1 MSEPSHE
8 PIRAVLHD
16 ILKSSPYINAAA
28 VIRLSGLIVV
38 SAMPYYIQ
46 EERVSA
52 MSAVMLL
59 LGERLTGA
67 MKNGQLNKV
76 YVRGET
82 GHTVI
87 TAIGED
93 AALSI
98 TASDEVPLGL
108 LFIEM
113 ELAAEKL
120 RGLV

>member
-1 MSEPSHE
+1 VSEPSHG
-8 PIRAVLHD
+8 PIKAVLQD
-16 ILKSSPYINAAA
+16 ILRSSPYINAVA
-28 VIRLSGLIVV
+28 VIRLSGLIIV

-46 EERVSA
+46 EESVSA

-87 TAIGED
+87 ASVGED
-93 AALSI
+93 AVLTI

-113 ELAAEKL
+113 GLAAEKL

>member
-1 MSEPSHE
+1 MSEPSHG
-8 PIRAVLHD
+8 PIKAVLQD
-16 ILKSSPYINAAA
+16 ILRSSPYINAVA
-28 VIRLSGLIVV
+28 VIRLSGLIIV

-46 EERVSA
+46 EESVSA

-87 TAIGED
+87 ASVGED
-93 AALSI
+93 AVLTI

-113 ELAAEKL
+113 GLAAEKL

>member
-1 MSEPSHE
+1 MSVPSNE
-8 PIRAVLHD
+8 PIKAILHD
-16 ILKSSPYINAAA
+16 ILKSSPHITATA
-28 VIRLSGLIVV
+28 VVHLSGLIVV
-38 SAMPYYIQ
+38 SVMPYYVE

-82 GHTVI
+82 GHIVI
-87 TAIGED
+87 TAVGED
-93 AALSI
+93 AVLSI

-113 ELAAEKL
+113 ELAAERL

>member
-1 MSEPSHE
+1 
-8 PIRAVLHD
+8 
-16 ILKSSPYINAAA
+16 
-28 VIRLSGLIVV
+28 VIRLSGLIIV

-87 TAIGED
+87 ASVGED
-93 AALSI
+93 AVLTI

-113 ELAAEKL
+113 GLAAEKL